1 MRFFDI
7 LADILGTVMS
17 GACLIG
23 LLYVSIMIADSKNEV
38 EHISE
43 TKVEHALYTYPI
55 LTEIEQHLLVWK
67 RYEQIDI

>member
-23 LLYVSIMIADSKNEV
+23 LLYIGLIGSHTHS
-38 EHISE
+38 EHLSE

-55 LTEIEQHLLVWK
+55 LTYVEQHMLVWK